1 MTHIARWSSPPAR
14 LPPPA
19 PCVGFVP
26 PALPAFYL
34 NVSVLSPFHVS
45 LARST
50 YRRSPATPPSATS
63 PAPRGPLTPTSLP
76 AAGSQAYHRVSRPS
90 RACGRSSRSHS
101 AHHIPPAALLM
112 SQARSPHPRA
122 ARALPDGCAVTN
134 RPESYRSSLQ
144 LGSRAGPPSVPS
156 PREQCALVGASHTHL
171 LPPSP
176 DPSAGATTQYRVS
189 RTHRRRCTGVRLSLT
204 SALTTFA
211 CVRWHS
217 AAFSG

>member
-1 MTHIARWSSPPAR
+1 MSPGRLSALVHSGSPRTPLLVRSRRLCQPRYDSHRALVLSACPSPPPRPLCRVRSAR
-14 LPPPA
+14 PAGVLPQ
-19 PCVGFVP
+19 C
-26 PALPAFYL
+26 
-34 NVSVLSPFHVS
+34 
-45 LARST
+45 
-50 YRRSPATPPSATS
+50 
-63 PAPRGPLTPTSLP
+63 
-76 AAGSQAYHRVSRPS
+76 SQAYHRVSRPS